1 MRNFLDRIR
10 YQFRDCYGVDKLT
23 SFILIVSV
31 ILSFIGNR
39 YIELVAFALLA
50 YAIFR
55 TISKNKYKR
64 YQELETFNNFFNII
78 KRKYYAEK
86 YAFSQRKEY
95 KIVKCPNCSQKLRL
109 PRKKGRV
116 TITCSKCGNQ
126 FKAKS

>member
-10 YQFRDCYGVDKLT
+10 YYFRDCYGVDKLT
-23 SFILIVSV
+23 SFILIASV

-39 YIELVAFALLA
+39 YVELVAFALLA

-55 TISKNKYKR
+55 SISKNKYKR
-64 YQELETFNNFFNII
+64 YQELAAFNSFFFKI
-78 KRKYYAEK
+78 KQKFYSSK
-86 YAFSQRKEY
+86 NSFSQRKEY

-109 PRKKGRV
+109 PRKKGKV